1 MSRIPTDLEFK
12 ALEALHHHPGL
23 HKRRIASLS
32 GINPDTIFKMA
43 KSLVDRG
50 WIEQYDIEY
59 PRAGGLP
66 RPIYRLTEKGKNF
79 VHFILSSE
87 MPQSIEQNRR
97 V

>member
-12 ALEALHHHPGL
+12 ALEALYHHEGL
-23 HKRRIASLS
+23 HKQRIASLA

-43 KSLVDRG
+43 KSLVDRK

-59 PRAGGLP
+59 PRMGGLP
-66 RPIYRLTEKGKNF
+66 RPIYRLTQKGKNF

-87 MPQSIEQNRR
+87 TPKSVRNNGR